1 MATGVASNTDDTI
14 SMAAPAG
21 GVTAGTLLFNATT
34 KSVSLPMT
42 TATSGNT
49 FSNKILGR
57 VNTVPK
63 STAAAWLG
71 GQPLNWVSSSSA
83 FKIYTAA
90 GVIHARAAADAT
102 AAATTGDVILIT
114 PTKGA

>member
-1 MATGVASNTDDTI
+1 MATGVPGNTDEVI

-21 GVTAGTLLFNATT
+21 GATAGTILFNTTT
-34 KSVSLPMT
+34 KSVTLPMT
-42 TATSGNT
+42 TATSGST
-49 FSNKILGR
+49 FANKILGR

-63 STAAAWLG
+63 STAAAWVA
-71 GQPLNWVSSSSA
+71 GQPLNWVSASSH
-83 FKIYTAA
+83 FKVYTAA
-90 GVIHARAAADAT
+90 GVIHARAVADAT

>member
-1 MATGVASNTDDTI
+1 MATAIASNTDDTI

-21 GVTAGTLLFNATT
+21 GVTAGTVLFNTTT

-42 TATSGNT
+42 TAASGVT
-49 FSNKILGR
+49 FSNKVFGR
-57 VNTVPK
+57 LNTIPK
-63 STAAAWLG
+63 STAAAWIG
-71 GQPLNWVSSSSA
+71 GQPLNWVSASSF
-83 FKIYTAA
+83 FKVYTAG